1 MKSFPLSVTLD
12 ASGNG
17 SVTFRAHKPLVRFRV
32 RKVTIEMDV
41 TSSGKAN
48 LYHNGAF
55 VTSMPVSPT
64 MEAYGDLGLYT
75 SEYMTGEI
83 VSGPVS
89 TLVKFVFYYDEEP
102 TNP

>member
-1 MKSFPLSVTLD
+1 MKAAPLYVTLD

-17 SVTFRAHKPLVRFRV
+17 SVTFRAHKPLVRFKV
-32 RKVTIEMDV
+32 RKVTVEMDT

-55 VTSMPVSPT
+55 VTSMPVSST

-83 VSGPVS
+83 VNGPSS
-89 TLVKFVFYYDEEP
+89 TLVKFTFYYDEEIV
-102 TNP
+102 NP